1 MGSIIVYCKKY
12 AVHAMKTTFG
22 VEFSTKRG
30 LNFNIEIH
38 K

>member
-1 MGSIIVYCKKY
+1 MTGLLQKN

-30 LNFNIEIH
+30 LNFNIENP
-38 K
+38 